1 MKKINAIAW
10 LACLLAH
17 PCDAAPGDLDT
28 GFAPGVIVTPL
39 GPNSWV
45 AGMSVLS
52 DGSVNIGGY
61 WGWSYSGHVSVL
73 RYLADGELDST
84 YLLNQRAT
92 GERVSGLSVTG
103 MVTRPDGK
111 VVLATFSG
119 GPPVLVGRNA
129 DGTLDRTIGNGGLM
143 SLNGLMSAPFGPPHL
158 FCQDNLGQLL
168 ISGVDTLGGT
178 TVARVSP
185 DGMWYGAGEYL
196 SMWPEA
202 ITVQSDRKAL
212 VAGRGTGTDGSR
224 DVIIIR
230 LAESGAKDAS
240 FGSAGVTTISLPADQ
255 VCMGLLVQADGK
267 IVVAGRS
274 ADQLWVMRFSSA
286 GVSDVTFGV
295 LGQAGSPFM
304 VPSIAYQA
312 MQDSSG
318 RLLVLGQHES
328 EPGIVRHH
336 VLRYLANGSID
347 PSFGVNGVAL
357 LGLTTPSMQITPSPR
372 SFGGVLSSG
381 KIVLGVHA
389 SNGSFTE
396 FTLVRLHPD
405 GTQDASYGGGMIR
418 LPGRPTTGSNR
429 HGGSQ
434 TMGLLPDGRIRAATY
449 AQTGTFLVSEV
460 FAFQPDGSPDQTFA
474 LQGVLALDGVPLLA
488 STLCVR
494 PDGRIVI
501 AGNQQAPL
509 LWAHGQ
515 RLPTGVADPDFNGG
529 GLLITS
535 VGGTSTPTVNRM
547 ILDDTGGTITAGA
560 ARLSGNLSDIVV
572 TRHLSNGTLDSSFG
586 EGGISTTA
594 LAERDLVLC
603 MTRTVDGRILIG
615 GGIGPSSNSSTST
628 PLVAR
633 YLPNGALDSSF
644 GSGGTI
650 YPSLEQNTQVTD
662 MVPLPD
668 GRFLAA
674 LSPVTRSLA
683 ARPILARFLSNGA
696 LDPSFGNN
704 GQAMSSTPAVY
715 ARIRGVAVQKDG
727 RIVVVGQA
735 GSTDLLDD
743 EVLVG
748 RYDADG
754 SVDSTFGRQGFRIIP
769 IGDGDDSANEVI
781 IQPDNKLLVAASG
794 GVSLEGGGN
803 RISYRAIIRL
813 EGGPLL
819 ANVALEAP
827 ADRSAFGVRLRGTV
841 NPNGFATSALFEYG
855 PTASYGQTIPLTL
868 TDANGAVTENVET
881 LLSGLTEGTTY
892 HYRLRAITDAGTR
905 STPDSTF
912 STFSSLETWRQ
923 THFGSANNTGNA
935 ADAADFD
942 LDGVPNL
949 LEWAC
954 GLSPAQP
961 SRLDT
966 PVNRNASVIEFTYT
980 RDVTAVGAVYQV
992 EWSDTLPGTL
1002 WSTVG
1007 VSEAIVNQAGTLQ
1020 TVKATLPAGSNG
1032 GRFVRLR
1039 VQGPP

>member
-28 GFAPGVIVTPL
+28 GFAPGVVVTPL
-39 GPNSWV
+39 GPNAWV
-45 AGMSVLS
+45 AGISVLP

-61 WGWSYSGHVSVL
+61 WGSSYWGHVSVL

-92 GERVSGLSVTG
+92 GERVSGVNITG

-111 VVLATFSG
+111 VVLATFSAG
-119 GPPVLVGRNA
+119 APVLVGRNA
-129 DGTLDRTIGNGGLM
+129 DGTLDRSFGFRGLM
-143 SLNGLMSAPFGPPHL
+143 DLNGLMSPPFGPPHL
-158 FCQDNLGQLL
+158 FCQDNVGQLL
-168 ISGVDTLGGT
+168 ISGFFEAWP

-185 DGMWYGAGEYL
+185 GGMWYGASEDL
-196 SMWPEA
+196 SIWPEA

-212 VAGRGTGTDGSR
+212 VAGRGTGTDGSS
-224 DVIIIR
+224 DVTIVR
-230 LAESGAKDAS
+230 LAESGLKDAS

-274 ADQLWVMRFSSA
+274 ADQSWVMRFSSA
-286 GVSDVTFGV
+286 GVSDASFGV
-295 LGQAGSPFM
+295 LGQAGSTFN

-347 PSFGVNGVAL
+347 PSFGVDGVAL
-357 LGLTTPSMQITPSPR
+357 LGLTTPSMQTTPSPR
-372 SFGGVLSSG
+372 SFGGVLGSG
-381 KIVLGVHA
+381 KILLGVHA

-405 GTQDASYGGGMIR
+405 GTRDETYGGGMIR
-418 LPGRPTTGSNR
+418 LPGRHTAGSNR
-429 HGGSQ
+429 YGGAQ
-434 TMGLLPDGRIRAATY
+434 TMGLLPDGRIRAASY
-449 AQTGTFLVSEV
+449 AQTGTTRVSEV
-460 FAFQPDGSPDQTFA
+460 FAFKPDGSPDQTFA

-501 AGNQQAPL
+501 AGDQQAPL

-515 RLPTGVADPDFNGG
+515 RLPTGAADPDFNGG

-547 ILDDTGGTITAGA
+547 IVDDTGGTITAGA
-560 ARLSGNLSDIVV
+560 ARSSGNLSDIVV
-572 TRHLSNGTLDSSFG
+572 ARHLSNGTLDSSFG
-586 EGGISTTA
+586 QGGICTTA
-594 LAERDLVLC
+594 LAERDSVLC

-615 GGIGPSSNSSTST
+615 GGIGPASNSSTST

-633 YLPNGALDSSF
+633 YLPNGTLDSSF
-644 GSGGTI
+644 GSGGT
-650 YPSLEQNTQVTD
+650 YFPTLEQNTQVTD
-662 MVPLPD
+662 VVPLPD

-683 ARPILARFLSNGA
+683 ARPLLARFLSNGA

-704 GQAMSSTPAVY
+704 GRAMSSTPAVY

-748 RYDADG
+748 RYEADG
-754 SVDSTFGRQGFRIIP
+754 SVDSTFGSQGFRIIP

-781 IQPDNKLLVAASG
+781 IQPDNKILVGASA
-794 GVSLEGGGN
+794 GVRSESGSAN

-827 ADRSAFGVRLRGTV
+827 ADRSASGVRLRGTV

-868 TDANGAVTENVET
+868 TDANGAVAESVEM
-881 LLSGLTEGTTY
+881 LLSGLTAGTTY
-892 HYRLRAITDAGTR
+892 HYRLTATTAAGTR
-905 STPDSTF
+905 STAGSTF

-923 THFGSANNTGNA
+923 THFGTAANTGHA

-954 GLSPAQP
+954 GLSPSQP

-966 PVNRNASVIEFTYT
+966 PVNRNASVIEFTYP
-980 RDVTAVGAVYQV
+980 RDVTAIGAVYQV

-1002 WSTVG
+1002 WTTVG

-1020 TVKATLPAGSNG
+1020 TVKATLPVGTNGS
-1032 GRFVRLR
+1032 RFVRLS